1 MSTGGSPAP
10 RDRIAWLDIARAM
23 SIVLVVIYHV
33 AVGGA
38 GHVLLGGRETFIGKL
53 WLHGNLALVP
63 LRMPLFFMVSG
74 VLAAGAIRRSWKSVV
89 RPRIYDL
96 LWPYVLWSMI
106 WAATAWPRYAPN
118 APGEFFVGEITGL
131 LMIGSPYWFIAVL
144 PIFFVITRLG
154 SSRPKLLVT
163 LSLIAYAAAPF
174 IQRAMRAS
182 EAPSDLVYGVF
193 QLTDNALW
201 FALGFAARDWILRIG
216 ARPRPVLGSSLLLA
230 FCLLAL
236 IVERGDLA
244 AGTVRA
250 LELGA
255 SVSGLVACAALL
267 PLAARWDA
275 LARAGTYLGSRT
287 LVIYLVHPVIIN
299 LIVLAWRDSGAEDAF
314 GGMTR
319 DLLMVPVVTV
329 LCIAASVAVQA
340 TVDRIGPRWL
350 LKAPGGGA
358 PAGREMHN
366 TVQARRSSS

>member
-1 MSTGGSPAP
+1 MTSGVSSGPKE
-10 RDRIAWLDIARAM
+10 RVAWLDIARAM

-74 VLAAGAIRRSWKSVV
+74 VLAAGAIRRPWKVVV

-106 WAATAWPRYAPN
+106 WAATAWPRYAPD

-144 PIFFVITRLG
+144 PIFFLITRLG
-154 SSRPKLLVT
+154 SSRPKLLVALT
-163 LSLIAYAAAPF
+163 LIAYGAAPF

-201 FALGFAARDWILRIG
+201 FALGFAAREWILRIG
-216 ARPRPVLGSSLLLA
+216 SRPRPVLGSILLLA
-230 FCLLAL
+230 FCLLAF
-236 IVERGDLA
+236 IVERGELPA
-244 AGTVRA
+244 SPTRF

-255 SVSGLVACAALL
+255 SMSGLVSCAALL
-267 PLAARWDA
+267 PLAARSVA

-287 LVIYLVHPVIIN
+287 LVIYLVHPVFIN
-299 LIVLAWRDSGAEDAF
+299 LAVLAWRDSGAEESF

-319 DLLMVPVVTV
+319 DLLMVPVVTAMA
-329 LCIAASVAVQA
+329 IGAAVAVQA
-340 TVDRIGPRWL
+340 TVHRIGPRWL
-350 LKAPGGGA
+350 LKAPGGSA
-358 PAGREMHN
+358 PSGHEMHN
-366 TVQARRSSS
+366 TMQARRSSS

>member
-1 MSTGGSPAP
+1 MTSGGPSAP
-10 RDRIAWLDIARAM
+10 QERVAWLDIARAM
-23 SIVLVVIYHV
+23 SIVLVVVYHV

-38 GHVLLGGRETFIGKL
+38 GHVLLGGRDTFVGKL

-63 LRMPLFFMVSG
+63 LRMPLFFMISG
-74 VLAAGAIRRSWKSVV
+74 VLAAGAIQRSWKAVV

-144 PIFFVITRLG
+144 PIFFVVTRLG
-154 SSRPKLLVT
+154 SSQPKLLVV
-163 LSLIAYAAAPF
+163 LALVAYGAAPF
-174 IQRAMRAS
+174 VQQAMRAS
-182 EAPSDLVYGVF
+182 QAPSDLVYGVF

-201 FALGFAARDWILRIG
+201 FALGFAARAWILRIG
-216 ARPRPVLGSSLLLA
+216 SRPRPVLGSALLLS
-230 FCLLAL
+230 FGVLAL
-236 IVERGDLA
+236 IVERGDLPVETA
-244 AGTVRA
+244 RA

-267 PLAARWDA
+267 PLAAKWAA

-287 LVIYLVHPVIIN
+287 LVIYLVHPVVIN
-299 LIVLAWRDSGAEDAF
+299 LAVLGWRDSGAEDAF

-319 DLLMVPVVTV
+319 DLLMVPVITV
-329 LCIAASVAVQA
+329 LGIVASVAVQA
-340 TVDRIGPRWL
+340 TVHRIGPRWL
-350 LKAPGGGA
+350 LKAPGGRA
-358 PAGREMHN
+358 PGGREMHN
-366 TVQARRSSS
+366 TAQARRSSS